1 VIANKAYLSRLK
13 LDDLFHKSEGS
24 PDITIAIID
33 GAVDGKHP
41 DFKDT
46 NITQLTAVNKDTP
59 TVCYDK
65 SSPSCQHGTFIT
77 GMLAA
82 QRESPSPGI
91 APGCTYLV
99 RPIFCEEKN
108 LQDCPTLSEKELA
121 EAVNESIDAG
131 ANIINMSV
139 GSTVQRSALSP
150 ELKHAYDRAQEKSV
164 LLVGA
169 SGNQAS
175 QKVNSLFQHPW
186 VIAVSAMDNMGR
198 IEPSSNSGSWINHH
212 GLLAPGSNITSA
224 SAGGGHQKMTG
235 TSVATPFV
243 TGTAALLWSIEPTA
257 SAQQIH
263 SSLLQNLA
271 EKNQNEVSSLAALP
285 KTLDAQVSLVQLT
298 SLQAPNTSR
307 LKNKTINSKNKKDE
321 STMELEKDHQL
332 PSVETLSPKN
342 QTPNNKLPHN
352 TQHIAQEN
360 LVPQTIKL
368 GQPKQTR
375 LNENI
380 DSIVPQSC
388 SCAGLGGQC
397 SCGNAKEN
405 RNFIYAV
412 GIIKPV
418 FPNTGLQKAFNTA
431 ARALDVSDK
440 DYYHV
445 FSYINKTTQVAS
457 YRYIAE
463 QISWV
468 LSIKNKDTYQIMPR
482 TYIELDDIIESLK
495 PEENSLQAVN
505 SITIGLEGSPQTPM
519 DNGPSLPSV
528 LCNQVYFFT
537 MEKLH
542 NDIKKS
548 VSAGTLAIQDVIKQ
562 LEFEPN
568 LGNNP
573 TDRAKNYL
581 AFRYPTIYK
590 QTDALKTQKNNIDIK
605 VDSYSLVDIQT
616 KNNKRGD
623 NRILIDVSF
632 QYQSNNQ
639 KEKIFFHCDVDVS
652 EQYPFISTKLNQF
665 TPRT

>member
-1 VIANKAYLSRLK
+1 VIADKAYLSRLK

-41 DFKDT
+41 DFKNT
-46 NITQLTAVNKDTP
+46 NITQLTAVNKETP
-59 TVCYDK
+59 NVCYDK

-77 GMLAA
+77 GILAA
-82 QRESPSPGI
+82 HRESLSPGM
-91 APGCTYLV
+91 APGCKYLV

-121 EAVNESIDAG
+121 KAVNESIDAG
-131 ANIINMSV
+131 ANIINMSI
-139 GSTVQRSALSP
+139 GSTVQRSALSS
-150 ELKHAYDRAQEKSV
+150 ELKRAYDRAQEKSV

-175 QKVNSLFQHPW
+175 QSVNSLFQHPW
-186 VIAVSAMDNMGR
+186 VIPVSAMDKMGN

-235 TSVATPFV
+235 TSVAAPFV
-243 TGTAALLWSIEPTA
+243 TGTAALLWSIEPNA

-271 EKNQNEVSSLAALP
+271 EKNKNEVSSLTALP
-285 KTLDAQVSLVQLT
+285 KSLDAQASLIQLT
-298 SLQAPNTSR
+298 SLQTPYTSR
-307 LKNKTINSKNKKDE
+307 LKNKTLNSKNKQDE
-321 STMELEKDHQL
+321 SIMELEKKHQL
-332 PSVETLSPKN
+332 PS
-342 QTPNNKLPHN
+342 
-352 TQHIAQEN
+352 AEN
-360 LVPQTIKL
+360 LTPKSQSPSNILLHNSQHTSQQDLAPQTIKL
-368 GQPKQTR
+368 GQSKQTIF
-375 LNENI
+375 NENI
-380 DSIVPQSC
+380 ANIIPQSC

-397 SCGNAKEN
+397 SCGYVKNN
-405 RNFIYAV
+405 RKFIYAV

-457 YRYIAE
+457 YHYIAE

-468 LSIKNKDTYQIMPR
+468 LSIKNKDTYKIIPR

-505 SITIGLEGSPQTPM
+505 SIIIGLEGSPQTPM

-542 NDIKKS
+542 DDIKKS
-548 VSAGTLAIQDVIKQ
+548 VSAGTLDIQDVIKQ

-590 QTDALKTQKNNIDIK
+590 KTNSLKTQKNNIDVK